1 MTITFPSKDLGRTI
15 GIDEVHSLELE
26 DCRVFHIELTL
37 AVQAMDDAIHE
48 AHRLDRDAGIPCDR
62 DWLHRTRKKRRITIA
77 FATEAKRRLA
87 KLEGVDVVDLRN
99 RRSQGD
105 LQREKFHR
113 LKLNKLRELLKEE
126 LGPGVYEEIETEA
139 HEAAEG
145 DFRAW
150 LEEQGQE
157 QLYVT

>member
-1 MTITFPSKDLGRTI
+1 MALD
-15 GIDEVHSLELE
+15 
-26 DCRVFHIELTL
+26 DCRAFHIELTL
-37 AVQAMDDAIHE
+37 AVQSMDDAIQE
-48 AHRLDRDAGIPCDR
+48 AHRLDREAGIPCDR

-87 KLEGVDVVDLRN
+87 KLEGVDVGELKH

-105 LQREKFHR
+105 LQRDKFQR
-113 LKLNKLRELLKEE
+113 LKLARLRELLKEE

-139 HEAAEG
+139 HETAEA
-145 DFRAW
+145 DFKAW
-150 LEEQGQE
+150 LEEQGVE

>member
-1 MTITFPSKDLGRTI
+1 MTLD
-15 GIDEVHSLELE
+15 
-26 DCRVFHIELTL
+26 DCRAFHIELTL
-37 AVQAMDDAIHE
+37 AVQSMDDSIQE
-48 AHRLDRDAGIPCDR
+48 AHRLDREAGIPCDR

-87 KLEGVDVVDLRN
+87 KLEGVDVGELKH

-105 LQREKFHR
+105 LQRDKFQR
-113 LKLNKLRELLKEE
+113 LKLARLRELLKEE

-139 HEAAEG
+139 HETAEA
-145 DFRAW
+145 DFKAW
-150 LEEQGQE
+150 LEEQGVE